1 MALTQQQVASALGI
15 SQAKVSRIYKA
26 NYKELEPY
34 FVKQGKKVR
43 LKESALP
50 LVKEW
55 LSDGYKTAGDVDLEL
70 QRLHEALHNKDREI
84 ALLEAQNEAQK
95 EHISTLKIDLENT
108 SNRLIKAEAE
118 INTFENLSFLKR
130 LTYKPKK

>member
-1 MALTQQQVASALGI
+1 M
-15 SQAKVSRIYKA
+15 
-26 NYKELEPY
+26 
-34 FVKQGKKVR
+34 R

-55 LSDGYKTAGDVDLEL
+55 LADGYKTAGDVDLEL